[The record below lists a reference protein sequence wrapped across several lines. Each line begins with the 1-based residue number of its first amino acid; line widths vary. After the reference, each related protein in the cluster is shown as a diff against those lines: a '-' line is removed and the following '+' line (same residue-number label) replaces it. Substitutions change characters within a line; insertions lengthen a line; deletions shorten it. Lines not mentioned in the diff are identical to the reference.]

1 MKKALTVSVARE
13 FLEDPYEMAFEAL
26 VDFTSIDDQAARIMA
41 RYEHDSGDP
50 DDCGI
55 SIDLSGLRSLTDYSA
70 KYLRKLDGDLNLS
83 GVSKLSDV
91 AIKHLSRHRGSLS
104 LGIRRI
110 SDESARSLGAIM
122 PCGNIIH
129 PGDSEP
135 LARLEL
141 DRLTKLSDAAAAH
154 LASHGSTWEFFIGI
168 VENVI
173 DRPGET
179 KAKDEWQRAFVDL
192 LREYNYEGETL
203 SLNRVTQISDSAAL
217 ALSKHY
223 GPVSM
228 ARMNFEE
235 FPDSPGYKALQKK
248 LKGKVGVKNRLRLLF
263 GPIDK

>member
-1 MKKALTVSVARE
+1 MSKNLTVSVAKQ
-13 FLEDPYEMAFEAL
+13 FLEDPYEMAFELL

-41 RYEHDSGDP
+41 KYEHDTGDP

-55 SIDLSGLRSLTDYSA
+55 RIDLSGLKSLSDYAA
-70 KYLRKLDGDLNLS
+70 KYLGKLDGDLKLS
-83 GVSKLSDV
+83 GVSRLSDV
-91 AIKHLSRHRGSLS
+91 AIKQISKHRGSLS

-141 DRLTKLSDAAAAH
+141 DRLSKLSDAAAAH
-154 LASHGSTWEFFIGI
+154 LASHGSTWKFFIGI

-173 DRPGET
+173 NRPGKTRVKE
-179 KAKDEWQRAFVDL
+179 EWQRAFVHL
-192 LREYNYEGETL
+192 IHEYNYEGETL

-235 FPDSPGYKALQKK
+235 FPDSPGYKALQRK
-248 LKGKVGVKNRLRLLF
+248 LKGKMGVKNRLRLLF